1 MNSLG
6 VYLLVSLF
14 FVVSTMFEFA
24 VVLLLQQIPEWKAA
38 TKISYITKRNKRLNK
53 EKRSKIKS
61 KCPDGSGDRKVM
73 APGGWNEDQGEDVA
87 KVNRIATHKIDVA
100 ALFTFSILYTMFNL
114 TYWLYV

>member
-24 VVLLLQQIPEWKAA
+24 VVLFLQQIPEWKATA
-38 TKISYITKRNKRLNK
+38 KVNYMRKKNKRLNK
-53 EKRSKIKS
+53 EKCKTKIKNS
-61 KCPDGSGDRKVM
+61 DNFCDQKIIAS
-73 APGGWNEDQGEDVA
+73 GGWKDDQDETVSRMD
-87 KVNRIATHKIDVA
+87 KIATHKIDIA
-100 ALFTFSILYTMFNL
+100 ALLTFSVLYILFNL